1 MKEFLNYKEIGTI
14 LLNNWQNKMCT
25 FKYVILTNKNPK
37 EKYEKN
43 YQYTNK

>member
-1 MKEFLNYKEIGTI
+1 MICLDTI
-14 LLNNWQNKMCT
+14 STVEN
-25 FKYVILTNKNPK
+25 VILTNKNPK